1 MHDRVP
7 ANRQYSTLD
16 RLDLR
21 SACFSVVIMWERT
34 RLDTLPL
41 CGGEILLFL
50 DLDSVVVLV
59 SQMVASL
66 SMSWVA
72 STGQITSFSNEAIV
86 ACFFPAILSAL
97 ADASPEGIVRQV
109 HAKRLTSSPSK
120 YSHIIPSTRGGTANN
135 VAILMS
141 TRGDPNS

>member
-1 MHDRVP
+1 MHDKVP

-41 CGGEILLFL
+41 CGGEMLLSL
-50 DLDSVVVLV
+50 DMEPVVVLV
-59 SQMVASL
+59 SQMVVSL
-66 SMSWVA
+66 SMSSVA
-72 STGQITSFSNEAIV
+72 STGQITFFSSEATL

-109 HAKRLTSSPSK
+109 HAKRLTPGPSK

-135 VAILMS
+135 GAILMS
-141 TRGDPNS
+141 TSGDPNS